1 MPEPSSDILQV
12 GVASERLGGC
22 PSQARTSSSLASQ
35 ASASE
40 LELFGFGRRRG
51 SFSLGVAGA
60 RLVRRLG
67 ICLDAF
73 VDKLGG
79 EVTQIRRRGL
89 GGLAAR
95 CLDNFRFCSS
105 RLLGRLHV
113 SGNVLGRFWFSLAE
127 SHLRLGENLFGK
139 IEVGRALDRLAAAGA
154 RPHAAPPPPPLRG
167 GPPTALAAGPPA
179 LPLSPLAPPAA
190 PPPGPVRV
198 LRRA

>member
-22 PSQARTSSSLASQ
+22 PSQARTSSRSASQ

-139 IEVGRALDRLAAAGA
+139 IEVGRALDRLATRRAPGGPRPPVRPRFWRPPPSPPAPRSLCCSSPPAPRHLLA
-154 RPHAAPPPPPLRG
+154 RPRH
-167 GPPTALAAGPPA
+167 
-179 LPLSPLAPPAA
+179 
-190 PPPGPVRV
+190 
-198 LRRA
+198 